1 MANPDHVAKLKEGA
15 RAWNAWRAENP
26 DVVPDLRDLQSELSR
41 VQNSIHAIF
50 HGVSDVNDLE
60 VTIDVDFANL
70 EGVDVRSNVSTTFLA
85 TNLEGDDD
93 DITEDHLSIQRQIN
107 QTSLVNW
114 KGLSQTQVNSMR
126 GDMYSNLPDDLEM
139 PEQWLNEPVEG
150 INDPWDSSSQ
160 VSTSNSMLQNPT
172 MQHDAVEVFMSQAK
186 IVLANPVTSKFVA
199 TGVSE
204 QLNAAIRE
212 FRENHQSNETPE
224 VVLLLETISTSFAAL
239 GREIDAP
246 NNETALAS
254 ELADLRDQI
263 SKLTAEIDELKSKPT
278 DKSDFAKAKTAAA
291 EAFGKTIGTGI
302 AASVLGGAG
311 YFLGAHGPEAMEA
324 LSTAWSKL
332 VGGSYPSAPT
342 SPNIS

>member
-239 GREIDAP
+239 GLEIDTP

-254 ELADLRDQI
+254 DLADLRDQI

-278 DKSDFAKAKTAAA
+278 DKSDFAKAKTATYI
-291 EAFGKTIGTGI
+291 AFGTAVG
-302 AASVLGGAG
+302 AAGGATLVAG
-311 YFLGAHGPEAMEA
+311 ASQLLGVEGIDVVNRLGDGISRMLDLPY
-324 LSTAWSKL
+324 S
-332 VGGSYPSAPT
+332 SAPT
-342 SPNIS
+342 SPFTG